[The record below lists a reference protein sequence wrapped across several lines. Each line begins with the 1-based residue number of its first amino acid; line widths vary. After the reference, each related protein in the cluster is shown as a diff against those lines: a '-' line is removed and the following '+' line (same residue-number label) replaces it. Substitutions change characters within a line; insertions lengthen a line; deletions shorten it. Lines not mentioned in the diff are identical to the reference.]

1 MKKSFILICF
11 ILTLFLLSACGQ
23 NKRSQSDGSNAQ
35 SSNTPNQNISSG
47 DNAEMTSVDKQV
59 LEEYISKTNFVL
71 QKRDNKENYL
81 TKITKTYSEKD
92 FFDNGLIYQFYNP
105 IVSFHH
111 YLYTVEELFPA
122 ECVRKISETMVC
134 NIYKTHENGIV
145 YLFFQKEYEAWVLH
159 HSVYVKKG
167 LSLSDFSLIKTGDSL
182 ESVGK
187 IDPAAISVQKYSEY
201 PLFTIHLLK
210 DGIVKIGYEKNND
223 GVFVVSNVQKS
234 KDFKLTGKEI
244 GFDGIDSDIVY
255 DFTILPQDYIK

>member
-11 ILTLFLLSACGQ
+11 ILTLCLLSACGQ
-23 NKRSQSDGSNAQ
+23 NKGNQSDGSNVQ
-35 SSNTPNQNISSG
+35 SSNTSKQNISNG
-47 DNAEMTSVDKQV
+47 DKAEMTNIDKQV
-59 LEEYISKTNFVL
+59 LEEYISKTNSIL

-105 IVSFHH
+105 LVSFQH

-134 NIYKTHENGIV
+134 NIYKTQENGLV
-145 YLFFQKEYEAWVLH
+145 YLFFQKEYESWVLH

-167 LSLSDFSLIKTGDSL
+167 LSLSDFSSIKTGDSL

-187 IDPAAISVQKYSEY
+187 IDPVALSVQKYSEY
-201 PLFTIHLLK
+201 TLFTLHLLK
-210 DGIVKIGYEKNND
+210 DGIVKIDYEKNND
-223 GVFVVSNVQKS
+223 GVFVVSNAQKS

-244 GFDGIDSDIVY
+244 GLNDIDIVY

>member
-92 FFDNGLIYQFYNP
+92 FFDNGLIYKLYNP
-105 IVSFHH
+105 FVSFQH

-122 ECVRKISETMVC
+122 ECVRQISETMVC
-134 NIYKTHENGIV
+134 NIYKTQENGLV
-145 YLFFQKEYEAWVLH
+145 YLFFQKEYDSWVLH

-167 LSLSDFSLIKTGDSL
+167 LSLSDFSSIKTGDSL

-187 IDPAAISVQKYSEY
+187 IDPVALSVQKNSEY

-210 DGIVKIGYEKNND
+210 DGIVKIDYEKNND
-223 GVFVVSNVQKS
+223 GFFVVSGVQKS

-244 GFDGIDSDIVY
+244 GLSDIDVVY